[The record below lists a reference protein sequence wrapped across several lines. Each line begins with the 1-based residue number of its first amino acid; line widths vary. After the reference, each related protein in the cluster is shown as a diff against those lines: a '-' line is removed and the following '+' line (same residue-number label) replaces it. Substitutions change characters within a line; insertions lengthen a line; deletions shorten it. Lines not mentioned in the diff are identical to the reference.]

1 MDLKIVVVFSN
12 CTLKIAFVSSP
23 GEVRCVTT
31 LPTGGLAFG
40 SMETW
45 HGPKKRT
52 KNPRVVVLG
61 VCCFWIQDLEIFWVV
76 ATQIFLEFSPRNL
89 GKMNPI

>member
-1 MDLKIVVVFSN
+1 MN
-12 CTLKIAFVSSP
+12 FVAQFFRGISRNPMGFFLSKP

-45 HGPKKRT
+45 
-52 KNPRVVVLG
+52 
-61 VCCFWIQDLEIFWVV
+61 IFWSQKTLVFTSDG
-76 ATQIFLEFSPRNL
+76 AEFCRF
-89 GKMNPI
+89 